1 MNNKEY
7 ESEARKRYKKRG
19 LYEDPKGDRQIF
31 QNELSHKLI
40 PSLGDYL
47 LALAAGICAG
57 MALMLNADPMWILS
71 AALIPF
77 CGPFIG
83 ISLSCVTGSLR
94 FFGKSLGKHLLTL
107 LLFWVGSMLS
117 ILILK
122 GNHAPHEG
130 TAAFFTAY
138 NPFAILSV
146 ALCTVICVIQL
157 RRNDMLSLGS
167 FSSAVTIFL
176 MAPLTVAG
184 WAFVSG
190 HRHLI
195 LPSLQTGLVYS
206 LIALMLS
213 VITLILMR
221 AANVNFVSILMS
233 LIILVLGFVM
243 TAEGFGLFGFSLRE
257 RYGEKQAEILKNIN
271 LVTYTPTNTPT
282 ATPTNTPTMTPTNTD
297 TPTPTAT
304 NTPITPTATATN
316 TATATATF
324 TPTATN
330 TPITPTPTVTNTATV
345 TPSITPTRT
354 LIPTATPTK
363 TKVVTP
369 TPIYGIVYV
378 SRDTGVLVRTTPTLN
393 SEVIRGVYNNAVLEI
408 TGETVFADGYNWISV
423 RTNEG
428 FDGWVTVDVL
438 RTATPVPDMSN

>member
-130 TAAFFTAY
+130 TAAFFAAY

-157 RRNDMLSLGS
+157 RRRL
-167 FSSAVTIFL
+167 
-176 MAPLTVAG
+176 
-184 WAFVSG
+184 
-190 HRHLI
+190 
-195 LPSLQTGLVYS
+195 
-206 LIALMLS
+206 LIARYQPAVLFFK
-213 VITLILMR
+213 ITQ
-221 AANVNFVSILMS
+221 NTPVFP
-233 LIILVLGFVM
+233 
-243 TAEGFGLFGFSLRE
+243 
-257 RYGEKQAEILKNIN
+257 RYGHLK
-271 LVTYTPTNTPT
+271 T
-282 ATPTNTPTMTPTNTD
+282 
-297 TPTPTAT
+297 
-304 NTPITPTATATN
+304 
-316 TATATATF
+316 
-324 TPTATN
+324 
-330 TPITPTPTVTNTATV
+330 
-345 TPSITPTRT
+345 
-354 LIPTATPTK
+354 
-363 TKVVTP
+363 
-369 TPIYGIVYV
+369 
-378 SRDTGVLVRTTPTLN
+378 
-393 SEVIRGVYNNAVLEI
+393 
-408 TGETVFADGYNWISV
+408 
-423 RTNEG
+423 
-428 FDGWVTVDVL
+428 
-438 RTATPVPDMSN
+438 